1 MIERT
6 SASIR
11 NAIKLD
17 ENININFGDV
27 QKKTLENIEEESLYT
42 NLGLLLSDWY
52 IIHTLKIYVFEGKDK
67 DRK

>member
-42 NLGLLLSDWY
+42 NLGLLLSD
-52 IIHTLKIYVFEGKDK
+52 
-67 DRK
+67 